1 MSCWNENVPIKDA
14 HFSVSSVI
22 TLGLHLRTILAREFQ
37 SLAVLLS

>member
-22 TLGLHLRTILAREFQ
+22 IAGLHLLTILTRELQ
-37 SLAVLLS
+37 SLAALLS